1 MIFER
6 LVVGPLQV
14 NCYILGCRASR
25 EAIVID
31 PGGNVSEIVAVL
43 RGHGLRVVQI
53 VNTHAHFD
61 HVLGVRE
68 LQEITGA
75 PFALHADE
83 APVLEALPKMAQAWL
98 GYDPGPPPH
107 IDRTVAAGDLIRF
120 GQHALEARATPG
132 HSPGGISLVDHEGRR
147 VFTGDALFAGSVGR
161 TDLPG
166 ADASLLIRS
175 IREQLMT
182 LPEEYIVLPG
192 HGPATTIAEEHRHNP
207 FLQSETMA
215 AWLS

>member
-14 NCYILGCRASR
+14 NCYILGCRAAR
-25 EAIVID
+25 EAVVID

-43 RGHGLRVVQI
+43 RKHSLRVTQI

-75 PFALHADE
+75 PFLLHADE
-83 APVLEALPKMAQAWL
+83 APVLEALPRMTQAWL
-98 GYDPGPPPH
+98 GYDPGPPPP
-107 IDRTVAAGDLIRF
+107 IDRTLAAGDLVRF
-120 GQHALEARATPG
+120 GQYALEVRATPG

-147 VFTGDALFAGSVGR
+147 VFTGDALFAGSIGR

-166 ADASLLIRS
+166 ADAGLLIRS